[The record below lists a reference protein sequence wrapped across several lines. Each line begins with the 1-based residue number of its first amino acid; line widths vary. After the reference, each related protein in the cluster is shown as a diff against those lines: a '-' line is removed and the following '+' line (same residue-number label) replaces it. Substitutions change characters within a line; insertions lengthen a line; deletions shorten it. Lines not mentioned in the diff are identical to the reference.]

1 MSTTASFDELIHRLD
16 GSLVVVTAAAGDQR
30 AGCVVGFH
38 TQCSIEPARYALWL
52 SKANLTYRVALFAT
66 HVGVHFLTGEDRP
79 LFELFGGTSGDRTE
93 KFDLCDWAPGPGGTP
108 LLTAC
113 PTRVVLEIESRWD
126 DGSDHVCVTGA
137 PVDVDLG
144 PPALPLRLAAAVLPA
159 AGHAAGER
167 PEPGDL
173 TGDHETAS
181 HHPDAM
187 GDDRRNELEQAA
199 AGAGHAVEFKAGQPD
214 EATAPLDPPN

>member
-1 MSTTASFDELIHRLD
+1 MNASFDDFVARLD

-38 TQCSIEPARYALWL
+38 TQCSIEPVRYAVWL
-52 SKANLTYRVALFAT
+52 SKANLTYRVSLFAE
-66 HVGVHFLTGEDRP
+66 HVAIHFLTGEDRQ

-93 KFDLCDWAPGPGGTP
+93 KFALCDWAPGPGGTP

-113 PTRVVLEIESRWD
+113 PTRAVLKVESRWD
-126 DGSDHVCVTGA
+126 DGSDHVCVVGA
-137 PVDVDLG
+137 PVHVELG
-144 PPALPLRLAAAVLPA
+144 PAVPPMRLAAGALND
-159 AGHAAGER
+159 AGHAATER

-173 TGDHETAS
+173 TGDHESAR

-187 GDDRRNELEQAA
+187 GEGRREELEQAA
-199 AGAGHAVEFKAGQPD
+199 AGAGHAVELGARQPD
-214 EATAPLDPPN
+214 EEPPAPVDRRD